1 MTVGEWMAIVGM
13 VIALMSAIYS
23 TTRFMVKAIM
33 RELTP
38 NGGASMKDQISR
50 IERRLD
56 TLYETLIIK

>member
-1 MTVGEWMAIVGM
+1 MAIVGM

>member
-1 MTVGEWMAIVGM
+1 MAILGM

-23 TTRFMVKAIM
+23 TMRFMVKAIM

>member
-1 MTVGEWMAIVGM
+1 MAIVGM

-23 TTRFMVKAIM
+23 TMRFMVKAIM

-50 IERRLD
+50 IEHRLD

>member
-1 MTVGEWMAIVGM
+1 MTLGEWMAILGM

-23 TTRFMVKAIM
+23 TMRFMVKAIM

>member
-1 MTVGEWMAIVGM
+1 MAVVGM

-23 TTRFMVKAIM
+23 TMRFMVKAIM
-33 RELTP
+33 RELSP
-38 NGGASMKDQISR
+38 NDGASMKDQISR